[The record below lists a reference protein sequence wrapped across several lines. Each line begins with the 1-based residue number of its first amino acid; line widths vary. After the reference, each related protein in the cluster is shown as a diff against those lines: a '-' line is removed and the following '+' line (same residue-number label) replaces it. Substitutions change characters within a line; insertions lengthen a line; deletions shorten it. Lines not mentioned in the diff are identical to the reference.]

1 MRTTWLAP
9 SSRVL
14 SKATADG
21 RGALR
26 AVLRRRGP
34 GPASWSDEVQ
44 VPSPRTM
51 DPDVD
56 ADFERR
62 FRDA

>member
-1 MRTTWLAP
+1 MRTTWLALP
-9 SSRVL
+9 SRVL
-14 SKATADG
+14 SQATADG
-21 RGALR
+21 RGAQR
-26 AVLRRRGP
+26 AVRCHNEPEP
-34 GPASWSDEVQ
+34 GPLSGEIQ